1 MINEHDS
8 AANNSR
14 AASAPN
20 DGGMAGLLRQLTDD
34 VTNLLTK
41 EAQLAKAE
49 IREAADEAKVGMVSM
64 GAGAAV
70 AFSGFLAIMFGFI
83 YALAL
88 YMPAWV
94 AAFSVGISALVIGYL
109 MLDAGKNKVK
119 PANAVPERTI
129 DALKSDAEMAKEKVK

>member
-1 MINEHDS
+1 MIDPNES
-8 AANNSR
+8 NNPRSP
-14 AASAPN
+14 SPS
-20 DGGMAGLLRQLTDD
+20 DEGGMAGLLRQLTGD

-49 IREAADEAKVGMVSM
+49 IREAADEAKMGVVSM

-70 AFSGFLAIMFGFI
+70 AFSGFLAIIFGFI

-88 YMPAWV
+88 FMPAWV
-94 AAFSVGISALVIGYL
+94 AAFGVGGIALVIGYL

-119 PANAVPERTI
+119 PSNAVPERTVN
-129 DALKSDAEMAKEKVK
+129 AVKSDAEMAKRKVG